1 MYIMNNQEGRHT
13 ANKYKRQALSL
24 DKSVTNSKFSAFSV
38 MALVPPLLFYSG
50 CTEIKRSL

>member
-24 DKSVTNSKFSAFSV
+24 DKSVTNSKFNAFSV